1 MIFFSKKAV
10 ENFLNKE
17 FIVTKLT
24 DRMGMRI
31 KGPII
36 ENIKEKNIRS
46 EGIVKGTIQIPPD
59 GDPIIMLSDHGT
71 IGGYP
76 KIGVVISAD
85 YDKLVQLVP
94 NTKIKFKLVNLS
106 EAEKI
111 YEIYRLETDNLI
123 KPNKMNLIFKIP
135 GPLLVF
141 FGACSLSFGGLIVKS
156 FEGATLWQILFW
168 RSLFFIM
175 VVFIFLLISYKKKIF
190 RAFYNS
196 GIPGI
201 FGGIILSSGFC
212 GYVFAMYNTTV
223 ANTNFI
229 IQTQTIFLAIFG
241 YFFLKE
247 KISKITLVSIFLA
260 ISGIILMVGS
270 DLEPGQMSGN
280 LAAFI
285 MPVSFAILILII
297 RKYPNVDMVP
307 LQLYAGITAMI
318 IGYIIAGKINI
329 SAHDIFLG
337 FLAGFFQLGF
347 GFILI
352 TIGARSTPSAMVG
365 IIMLTEAVLGPFWAW
380 LFINENSSFMVLI
393 GGTIVI
399 IAVLLQFYTSIKNEN
414 QTILN
419 K

>member
-1 MIFFSKKAV
+1 
-10 ENFLNKE
+10 
-17 FIVTKLT
+17 
-24 DRMGMRI
+24 
-31 KGPII
+31 
-36 ENIKEKNIRS
+36 
-46 EGIVKGTIQIPPD
+46 
-59 GDPIIMLSDHGT
+59 
-71 IGGYP
+71 
-76 KIGVVISAD
+76 
-85 YDKLVQLVP
+85 
-94 NTKIKFKLVNLS
+94 
-106 EAEKI
+106 
-111 YEIYRLETDNLI
+111 
-123 KPNKMNLIFKIP
+123 MNLIFKIP

-212 GYVFAMYNTTV
+212 GYVFSMYITTV

-399 IAVLLQFYTSIKNEN
+399 IAVLLQFYTSIKSEN

>member
-1 MIFFSKKAV
+1 
-10 ENFLNKE
+10 
-17 FIVTKLT
+17 
-24 DRMGMRI
+24 
-31 KGPII
+31 
-36 ENIKEKNIRS
+36 
-46 EGIVKGTIQIPPD
+46 
-59 GDPIIMLSDHGT
+59 
-71 IGGYP
+71 
-76 KIGVVISAD
+76 
-85 YDKLVQLVP
+85 
-94 NTKIKFKLVNLS
+94 
-106 EAEKI
+106 
-111 YEIYRLETDNLI
+111 
-123 KPNKMNLIFKIP
+123 MNLIFKIP

-190 RAFYNS
+190 KAFYSS

-212 GYVFAMYNTTV
+212 GNVFAMYNTKV

-399 IAVLLQFYTSIKNEN
+399 IAVLLQFYTSIKSEN

>member
-1 MIFFSKKAV
+1 
-10 ENFLNKE
+10 
-17 FIVTKLT
+17 
-24 DRMGMRI
+24 
-31 KGPII
+31 
-36 ENIKEKNIRS
+36 
-46 EGIVKGTIQIPPD
+46 
-59 GDPIIMLSDHGT
+59 
-71 IGGYP
+71 
-76 KIGVVISAD
+76 
-85 YDKLVQLVP
+85 
-94 NTKIKFKLVNLS
+94 
-106 EAEKI
+106 
-111 YEIYRLETDNLI
+111 
-123 KPNKMNLIFKIP
+123 MNLIFKIP

-190 RAFYNS
+190 KAFYNS
-196 GIPGI
+196 GIPGV